1 MAEFKKGDRV
11 KVVSD
16 LTGVDA
22 FVGREGVITAEAK
35 YYRGNL
41 AVDPA
46 VRLVGRD
53 PVVLRDLHF
62 AAEELELLG
71 ADDAPA
77 GHDPSTCGSCDDHAE
92 TQRDADRAETLLEAD
107 DGR

>member
-1 MAEFKKGDRV
+1 MSKFKVGDRV

-35 YYRGNL
+35 YYRRVL

-46 VRLVGRD
+46 VRLDGRD
-53 PVVLRDLHF
+53 PVILRDLHF
-62 AAEELELLG
+62 APEELELL

-77 GHDPSTCGSCDDHAE
+77 PHDPADCATCDDHADAT
-92 TQRDADRAETLLEAD
+92 TQADRD
-107 DGR
+107 DRIGGGQ